1 MDATP
6 DSHILPTSRQS
17 ACDACRRRK
26 VRCDRLFPCSNCK
39 TSSIQCC
46 ATKRTPARRPRG
58 FSQAQAQAQS
68 TSHYEKTLADLNQK
82 IEQLSES
89 LNTSAHGQ
97 HPKPDLAS
105 KHSPQSIG
113 SPRNHQPVD
122 HWKSSTTRDSSFE
135 GDSSFAMHSKQATQA
150 LEASLAA
157 TPQIHIDVTLSD
169 AMASLQNA
177 VGSGP
182 NSGAPRPSPPAH
194 PSQTSCDD
202 DNQDLAA
209 LPMPPT
215 DLVVRLLKYARGNSS
230 TAMTNYPS

>member
-1 MDATP
+1 MDAPP
-6 DSHILPTSRQS
+6 DGYILPTSRQS

-39 TSSIQCC
+39 TSSIRCC
-46 ATKRTPARRPRG
+46 TAKRTPARRPRG
-58 FSQAQAQAQS
+58 LTQAQAQN
-68 TSHYEKTLADLNQK
+68 TSHYEKTLADLNRK

-97 HPKPDLAS
+97 RAKPDLAS
-105 KHSPQSIG
+105 EDSPHSIG

-122 HWKSSTTRDSSFE
+122 HWKSSTTRDSNFE
-135 GDSSFAMHSKQATQA
+135 GDSSFAMHSMQATQA
-150 LEASLAA
+150 LEASLAS

-182 NSGAPRPSPPAH
+182 DSGAPRPSLPAQ
-194 PSQTSCDD
+194 PSQSSCDD
-202 DNQDLAA
+202 ENQDLAA

-230 TAMTNYPS
+230 TARTIYPS